1 MKRLVVCTAV
11 VLWVIAAAVPVLAKG
26 PQGMSIGVE
35 GAEGSVFIQGVGELD
50 HGSRFSKLI
59 EAIGFWQ
66 LVLGVDMG
74 VPGSDVHSIS
84 PTEEL
89 GPPTALVIHLEGDL
103 VEATLYRE
111 ASGGPVT
118 YVSSERFLPAF
129 DMYAHGGWYRADPG
143 VGSMI
148 DAYVAEYDVAISEPT
163 STSVAASVPT
173 TVATHLSTTVGVIGA
188 STPASDPSVESTNP
202 LVEAG
207 NAVHADGDG
216 GPSSTNTA
224 PVLGGVL
231 VLAVIGG
238 LWAVG
243 RRPRRT
249 VAR

>member
-1 MKRLVVCTAV
+1 
-11 VLWVIAAAVPVLAKG
+11 
-26 PQGMSIGVE
+26 MSVGAE
-35 GAEGSVFIQGVGELD
+35 GAEGSVFIEGVGELD
-50 HGSRFSKLI
+50 HGSRFSELI

-74 VPGSDVHSIS
+74 TSGNNVYSAP
-84 PTEEL
+84 PTESL
-89 GPPTALVIHLEGDL
+89 GPPTALVFHLEGDL

-111 ASGGPVT
+111 ASGGPLT

-129 DMYAHGGWYRADPG
+129 DMYAHGGWYRAEPG
-143 VGSMI
+143 VGDMI
-148 DAYVAEYDVAISEPT
+148 DAYVAEYDVAMSEPS

-173 TVATHLSTTVGVIGA
+173 TVATHLPTTVGVIGA
-188 STPASDPSVESTNP
+188 STPASDPSVESTHP
-202 LVEAG
+202 MVEAG
-207 NAVHADGDG
+207 NAVPADGDG

-231 VLAVIGG
+231 VLAFVGG

-243 RRPRRT
+243 RRPRRA